1 MKNDINLLYKRKTK
15 TYSSKRVALIIF
27 VIVLFAAGLYAG
39 IALPTN
45 ALSVAKIEAAELES
59 KLNSSTETQQDLT
72 EKTQQELVLATQLLE
87 LNAIDASRSDIS
99 AYIEAIEK
107 SLPTDANI
115 TQLLISDEMVS
126 IMGIAKDDTVIATF
140 CLRLREQNVFKDVYL
155 ISSTSPVDEQGTVFS
170 LSATLPTS
178 LSSIGLIQ
186 SIEQIGT
193 AAAGPSAGPVAS
205 ATPVPEVTNK

>member
-170 LSATLPTS
+170 LSATLPSS
-178 LSSIGLIQ
+178 LSSIRLIQ
-186 SIEQIGT
+186 AIEQIGT
-193 AAAGPSAGPVAS
+193 AVSGPSAGSGAS
-205 ATPVPEVTNK
+205 ATPAPEVTNK

>member
-1 MKNDINLLYKRKTK
+1 MKNDINLLFKRKTK
-15 TYSSKRVALIIF
+15 TYSSKKVALIIF
-27 VIVLFAAGLYAG
+27 VIVLLIAGLYAG

-72 EKTQQELVLATQLLE
+72 EKTQMELIYATQLLE
-87 LNAIDASRSDIS
+87 LNTIKESRSDLS
-99 AYIEAIEK
+99 VYIEAIEK

-115 TQLLISDEMVS
+115 TQLLISDEAVN
-126 IMGIAKDDTVIATF
+126 IMGVAKDDTVIATL

-155 ISSTSPVDEQGTVFS
+155 INSTSPVGEQGTVFS
-170 LSATLPTS
+170 LSATLPSS

-193 AAAGPSAGPVAS
+193 AASGTTAEPGAS
-205 ATPVPEVTNK
+205 ATPAPEVTNK

>member
-15 TYSSKRVALIIF
+15 TYSSKKVALIIF

-39 IALPTN
+39 IALPAN
-45 ALSVAKIEAAELES
+45 ALSVAKIEATELES

-72 EKTQQELVLATQLLE
+72 EKTQQELMLATQLLE
-87 LNAIDASRSDIS
+87 LNAIDGSRSDLS
-99 AYIEAIEK
+99 SYIEAIEK

-115 TQLLISDEMVS
+115 TQLLIAEEAVS
-126 IMGIAKDDTVIATF
+126 IMGVAKDDTVIATF

-155 ISSTSPVDEQGTVFS
+155 ISSTSSTDEPGTIFTM
-170 LSATLPTS
+170 SATLPSS

-193 AAAGPSAGPVAS
+193 AASGTTAGPGAS
-205 ATPVPEVTNK
+205 VTPTPEVTSK